1 MPDRMKFLRGLIF
14 LGVLTYGLAAAA
26 AYYGQ
31 GKMLYYPDTRSLAD
45 CNLPEGVEIWNEG
58 GEQALL
64 AAADHENLLL
74 YFHGNAGSA
83 CNWRFL
89 GVNHLASLGYDVL
102 VLEYPGY
109 GGDPRTTSK
118 KTIEVG
124 LEVLA
129 DWVAAQEYARVSV
142 MGYSLGTGAASI
154 YARDNRAAQVL
165 LFAPFDSI
173 YNVVLAQG
181 LTFPRALLRED
192 FDNIAALAD
201 VAAPITIIHG
211 EDDEVI
217 AAMHSEN
224 LMLELVATGRDV
236 RREVRAGI
244 GHNGLFESPAF
255 DDFLR
260 HTLQP

>member
-1 MPDRMKFLRGLIF
+1 MKFLRGLIF
-14 LGVLTYGLAAAA
+14 FGVVAYGLAAAA
-26 AYYGQ
+26 AYFGQ
-31 GKMLYYPDTRSLAD
+31 GKVLYYPDARSLED
-45 CNLPEGVEIWNEG
+45 CNLPAGVEIWNEG
-58 GEQALL
+58 REQGLL
-64 AAADHENLLL
+64 AAADHDNLLL
-74 YFHGNAGSA
+74 FFHGNAGSA

-89 GVNHLASLGYDVL
+89 GVNHLAKLGYDVL

-109 GGDPRTTSK
+109 GGDTRTTSK
-118 KTIEVG
+118 REIEVG
-124 LEVLA
+124 LGVLA
-129 DWVAAQEYARVSV
+129 DWVAAQDYTRVSV
-142 MGYSLGTGAASI
+142 MGYSLGTGAASL
-154 YARDNRAAQVL
+154 YARDNGVAQVV

-173 YNVVLAQG
+173 YNVALAQG
-181 LTFPRALLRED
+181 LKFPRVLLRED

-201 VAAPITIIHG
+201 VAAPITIVHG

-217 AAMHSEN
+217 PAKHSEN
-224 LMLELVATGRDV
+224 LLRELEATGRDI